1 MQQYKFQKQELNQEN
16 YIMEDIPTRDTTGK
30 CEGECRDRVKE
41 GEDERQEDINAEP
54 YSSPSPDSPSWTKS
68 RKEQPA
74 VWGGR
79 V

>member
-1 MQQYKFQKQELNQEN
+1 MK
-16 YIMEDIPTRDTTGK
+16 DIPTRDITGK

-41 GEDERQEDINAEP
+41 GEDERQEDIKAEP
-54 YSSPSPDSPSWTKS
+54 HSSPSPDSPSLTKS

>member
-1 MQQYKFQKQELNQEN
+1 MK
-16 YIMEDIPTRDTTGK
+16 DIPTRDITGK

-41 GEDERQEDINAEP
+41 GEDERQEGIEAEP
-54 YSSPSPDSPSWTKS
+54 YSGPSPDSPSWTKS

>member
-1 MQQYKFQKQELNQEN
+1 MKSKS
-16 YIMEDIPTRDTTGK
+16 MPSRDTTGH
-30 CEGECRDRVKE
+30 CEGECRNRVYE
-41 GEDERQEDINAEP
+41 GEEERQRQIESEA
-54 YSSPSPDSPSWTKS
+54 YSHPNPDSPSWTKE

>member
-1 MQQYKFQKQELNQEN
+1 
-16 YIMEDIPTRDTTGK
+16 MESMPTRDITGK
-30 CEGECRDRVKE
+30 CEGECRDRVRE
-41 GEDERQEDINAEP
+41 GEEERQRDMASTEH
-54 YSSPSPDSPSWTKS
+54 STPSPNSPSWTKD

>member
-1 MQQYKFQKQELNQEN
+1 MTS
-16 YIMEDIPTRDTTGK
+16 IPTRDITGK
-30 CEGECRDRVKE
+30 CEGECRDRVRE
-41 GEDERQEDINAEP
+41 GEEERQREIQSVAHN
-54 YSSPSPDSPSWTKS
+54 SPSPHSPSWTKD

>member
-1 MQQYKFQKQELNQEN
+1 MTSMPK
-16 YIMEDIPTRDTTGK
+16 RDTSGH
-30 CEGECRDRVKE
+30 CEGECRDRVRE
-41 GEDERQEDINAEP
+41 GEEERQSEIAAEP
-54 YSSPSPDSPSWTKS
+54 YDTPSPNSPSWTRN

>member
-1 MQQYKFQKQELNQEN
+1 MEKFPER
-16 YIMEDIPTRDTTGK
+16 DITGK
-30 CEGECRDRVKE
+30 CEGECRDRVRE
-41 GEDERQEDINAEP
+41 GEEERQESITSEP
-54 YSSPSPDSPSWTKS
+54 YSDPNPNSPSWTKS